1 WICDISSGT
10 KRNHTSLRNRR
21 IEFMVNDRFQSLLR
35 QPRFVQRKCED
46 REVTIEFSKQ
56 GIYGPLAIMF
66 AFLGCVGVAVSLF
79 NFLYDGRSYSERG
92 ASIGMM
98 TPAASQNSAY
108 SSFAFGVSNT

>member
-1 WICDISSGT
+1 MKACRQLGQREPSRQSPYRTLVTSDARSRLRIISHETWICDISSGT

-79 NFLYDGRSYSERG
+79 N
-92 ASIGMM
+92 
-98 TPAASQNSAY
+98 
-108 SSFAFGVSNT
+108 